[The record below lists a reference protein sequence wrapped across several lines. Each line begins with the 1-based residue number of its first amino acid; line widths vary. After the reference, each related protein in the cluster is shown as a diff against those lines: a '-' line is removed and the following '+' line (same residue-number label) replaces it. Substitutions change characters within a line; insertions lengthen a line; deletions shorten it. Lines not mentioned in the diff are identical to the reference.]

1 MQPLNVARLS
11 GTGGQGDQFFV
22 AETGGVTLDPALEVD
37 DLMADIAAIF
47 HWPPSELWA
56 MSLTEL
62 MRWRHQA
69 MRRSGAVNHE

>member
-1 MQPLNVARLS
+1 
-11 GTGGQGDQFFV
+11 
-22 AETGGVTLDPALEVD
+22 
-37 DLMADIAAIF
+37 
-47 HWPPSELWA
+47 

>member
-1 MQPLNVARLS
+1 
-11 GTGGQGDQFFV
+11 
-22 AETGGVTLDPALEVD
+22 
-37 DLMADIAAIF
+37 MADIAAIF

-62 MRWRHQA
+62 VRWRHQA